1 MSYTLGNFNRGMSQT
16 SVRSKASDTQSLTK
30 NSSVQNGLTQ
40 KRNSNQKLDPINSR
54 AVTQDNANRADNKH
68 QTLVQTTTTNQLGQT
83 KTERGGYQSSDFQEG
98 SVYKIK
104 TVSEDIKK
112 AYLSNPNVAID
123 NEAEYYEIVRR
134 LDECG
139 HCWAGQQ
146 KYCTAPFK
154 TKQKGPTVS
163 LYQKDYVKHPLEGKG
178 PKVNNDFYGTFNTDE
193 PMDLGTTMRND
204 YKNWNQP
211 APKRAGVENKNS
223 ASGVPFA
230 GRAGYRA
237 DYIDWGNLPVTI
249 ERPPNNVTVISE
261 LPCSNKTSY
270 RDAFANMLPV
280 DQAKPLDRD
289 LLKHKRSPLSPGIP
303 FQGSTTH
310 NATYKPFK
318 VGANPMFA
326 TGDEYE
332 PTEAYPNQ
340 YKSTYHQDFNTK
352 PKWRCPAKIFMDE
365 HPHPK
370 TKYMQ

>member
-1 MSYTLGNFNRGMSQT
+1 MSAVSFNLGNFNRGMSQT
-16 SVRSKASDTQSLTK
+16 SNRSKPSNSGSLTK
-30 NSSVQNGLTQ
+30 TTSAQGTLHQ
-40 KRNSNQKLDPINSR
+40 KRNSNQKLEPIASNQNGKT
-54 AVTQDNANRADNKH
+54 AENKEKNLA
-68 QTLVQTTTTNQLGQT
+68 QTASSQQLGQT
-83 KTERGGYQSSDFQEG
+83 KPEITGYIPANLIESS
-98 SVYKIK
+98 VKIR
-104 TVSEDIKK
+104 TVSDDIKK
-112 AYLSNPNVAID
+112 AYLSNPNVTID

-178 PKVNNDFYGTFNTDE
+178 PKVNNDFYGTFNTNE
-193 PMDLGTTMRND
+193 PMDFGTTSRND
-204 YKNWNQP
+204 YKNHNQP

-230 GRAGYRA
+230 GRAGYRN
-237 DYIDWGNLPVTI
+237 DYINWGNLPVTI

-261 LPCSNKTSY
+261 LPFNGKTSY
-270 RDAFANMLPV
+270 KDAFENMLPT

-303 FQGSTTH
+303 FQGTTTH
-310 NATYKPFK
+310 NATYKPFR
-318 VGANPMFA
+318 VGGNPMFVDQEA
-326 TGDEYE
+326 YE
-332 PTEAYPNQ
+332 PTESYPNQ
-340 YKSTYHQDFNTK
+340 YKSTYNQDYSKK
-352 PKWRCPAKIFMDE
+352 PKWRCPARIFMDE

-370 TKYMQ
+370 TKYLQ